1 MAATDSLPSG
11 WSERVA
17 LLFYL
22 ALLDEAISSRLATK
36 CAADVRSA
44 FLKVKKQNSSG
55 SASDIDLLEQII
67 VKTSAKL
74 LQSRKKPKNDD
85 LDSKTKAAKWQVPK
99 NVDLGPWRQFQKE
112 GGLERNHLCDLES
125 DTRVQD

>member
-99 NVDLGPWRQFQKE
+99 M
-112 GGLERNHLCDLES
+112 
-125 DTRVQD
+125 